1 MHLPSSDRWW
11 IPMAGNGL
19 IWCNVT
25 NAVPS
30 QSPRNPHD
38 TPGFPPASVME
49 PRFKELEE
57 YKQENK
63 LGCHS

>member
-1 MHLPSSDRWW
+1 
-11 IPMAGNGL
+11 MAGNGL
-19 IWCNVT
+19 IWYNVT
-25 NAVPS
+25 NVVPS
-30 QSPRNPHD
+30 QSPSNPHD
-38 TPGFPPASVME
+38 TPGFSPAWVME